1 MFSSLVRFT
10 YPSNA
15 LQKQF
20 RSGLHSSGRPYVH
33 TWFSK
38 IKAVQ
43 RVADISTSSYFSYD
57 TVVTADVERD
67 TIAALSSGSGRCG
80 VALLRVSGPLAD
92 NVLQSL
98 LPPGRAL
105 PFARQAVVSNIHHPS
120 TKELLDRALLLR
132 FPAPRSFTGEDIAEL
147 HVHGGPAVVRAVLHA
162 LCSIQGVRLAE
173 PGEFTRRAFELGKV
187 DLTEAEGL
195 ADLLSS
201 ETEAQRKQALKQS
214 TGVQRQQYE
223 SWRRTLLQC
232 LANVEAVIDFGEDE
246 GIAEEVAEQVLP
258 RVQHLAQKLQQHL
271 VSDRR
276 GELVR
281 SGVRAAIVGPPNVG
295 KSSVFNYLAGRKAAI
310 VSAIPGTTRDAI
322 EVILD
327 IAGYKVI
334 VTDTAGMRETLDP
347 VEAEGV
353 AVAHQTAQQ
362 ADLVLS
368 VLDWSNYLPTLSNP
382 LPETTSCLQ
391 IPFTDRAHAITVF
404 NKADALSHQQR
415 QQLEEQL
422 QSQFPK
428 QLSEQLQVSGQVEA
442 STQTLGGSSRPK
454 TPPPGRQLSQ
464 SAPQPP
470 GRQSSDLTATQ
481 ASAVNDVP
489 PLEGLQA
496 SVASWESLLTQTPQ
510 LSQAVLCSCKTGWN
524 MDVVVQALKRGVQD
538 IMESGQDSQEGLVIT
553 RARHRQHVQECTEA
567 LQRYEEVHLQLE
579 LAAEE
584 LRGAAR
590 ALGQVTRVIDTEDL
604 LDAIFKEFC
613 IGK

>member
-1 MFSSLVRFT
+1 MLSRLVRFT
-10 YPSNA
+10 YPCKA
-15 LQKQF
+15 LHKHS
-20 RSGLHSSGRPYVH
+20 RSGLHSSGRLCVLAF
-33 TWFSK
+33 FSK
-38 IKAVQ
+38 AKAVQ
-43 RVADISTSSYFSYD
+43 RVTDIATSSYFSYN
-57 TVVTADVERD
+57 TAVTTDVEHD

-92 NVLQSL
+92 DVLQSL
-98 LPPGRAL
+98 LPPRRAL
-105 PFARQAVVSNIHHPS
+105 PLARQALVSNIHHPS

-132 FPAPRSFTGEDIAEL
+132 FPAPRSFTGEDVAEL
-147 HVHGGPAVVRAVLHA
+147 HVHGGPAVVRAVLDA

-214 TGVQRQQYE
+214 TGLQRQQYE

-258 RVQHLAQKLQQHL
+258 RVQRLGQQLRQHL

-295 KSSVFNYLAGRKAAI
+295 KSSILNYLAGRKAAI
-310 VSAIPGTTRDAI
+310 VSEIPGTTRDAI
-322 EVILD
+322 DVILD

-362 ADLVLS
+362 ADLVLCQVTS
-368 VLDWSNYLPTLSNP
+368 KPLDRHS
-382 LPETTSCLQ
+382 
-391 IPFTDRAHAITVF
+391 A
-404 NKADALSHQQR
+404 ALVGEKHHQLMGNHHR
-415 QQLEEQL
+415 QHHNHLALE
-422 QSQFPK
+422 K
-428 QLSEQLQVSGQVEA
+428 
-442 STQTLGGSSRPK
+442 
-454 TPPPGRQLSQ
+454 
-464 SAPQPP
+464 
-470 GRQSSDLTATQ
+470 
-481 ASAVNDVP
+481 
-489 PLEGLQA
+489 
-496 SVASWESLLTQTPQ
+496 
-510 LSQAVLCSCKTGWN
+510 
-524 MDVVVQALKRGVQD
+524 GVRN
-538 IMESGQDSQEGLVIT
+538 IMESGEDSQEGLVIT
-553 RARHRQHVQECTEA
+553 RARHRQHVQECTDA

-590 ALGQVTRVIDTEDL
+590 ALGRVTGVIDTEDL
-604 LDAIFKEFC
+604 LDAIFTEFC

>member
-1 MFSSLVRFT
+1 MLSRLVRLT
-10 YPSNA
+10 YPCNV
-15 LQKQF
+15 LQKQFFF
-20 RSGLHSSGRPYVH
+20 RSGLHSSGKLCVH
-33 TWFSK
+33 AFFSK
-38 IKAVQ
+38 AKAVQ
-43 RVADISTSSYFSYD
+43 RVADNATSSYFSYN
-57 TVVTADVERD
+57 TAVTTTDVEHD
-67 TIAALSSGSGRCG
+67 TITALSSGSGRCG

-92 NVLQSL
+92 HVLESL
-98 LPPGRAL
+98 LPSRRAL
-105 PFARQAVVSNIHHPS
+105 PLARQAVVSNIHHPS
-120 TKELLDRALLLR
+120 TKRLLDRALLLR
-132 FPAPRSFTGEDIAEL
+132 FPAPKSFTGEDVAEL
-147 HVHGGPAVVRAVLHA
+147 HVHGGPAVVRAVLDA
-162 LCSIQGVRLAE
+162 VCSIQGVRLAE

-214 TGVQRQQYE
+214 TGLQRQQYE

-258 RVQHLAQKLQQHL
+258 RVHHLGQQLRQHL
-271 VSDRR
+271 VSGRR

-295 KSSVFNYLAGRKAAI
+295 KSSILNYLAGRKAAI

-353 AVAHQTAQQ
+353 AVAHETAQQ
-362 ADLVLS
+362 ADLVLR
-368 VLDWSNYLPTLSNP
+368 P
-382 LPETTSCLQ
+382 
-391 IPFTDRAHAITVF
+391 
-404 NKADALSHQQR
+404 
-415 QQLEEQL
+415 
-422 QSQFPK
+422 SQ
-428 QLSEQLQVSGQVEA
+428 A
-442 STQTLGGSSRPK
+442 
-454 TPPPGRQLSQ
+454 
-464 SAPQPP
+464 APQPP
-470 GRQSSDLTATQ
+470 GRQSLDLTAWQ
-481 ASAVNDVP
+481 PSAVNDVP

-496 SVASWESLLTQTPQ
+496 SAASWGSLLQNTQP
-510 LSQAVLCSCKTGWN
+510 SQAVLCSCKTGWN
-524 MDVVVQALKRGVQD
+524 MDLVVKVLERGIRD

-553 RARHRQHVQECTEA
+553 RARHRQHVQDCTEA

-590 ALGQVTRVIDTEDL
+590 ALGRVTGVIDTEDL
-604 LDAIFKEFC
+604 LDAIFNEFC